1 MLCRQEWPMFMVSRD
16 LRCINY
22 IIMRYICRYVD
33 VIVVNRAWTILSRP
47 QYRLMCQRL
56 RLIIIDKANS
66 EHPLISQSV
75 CVRWY
80 TLPCLPTYI
89 VRICRQGNKEA
100 LVISQSAN
108 NESRSDDNIILGRH
122 SDIADC
128 WGSKN
133 MYSTLY
139 AQDIA

>member
-1 MLCRQEWPMFMVSRD
+1 MYDGIHYHAYILYTIV
-16 LRCINY
+16 CI
-22 IIMRYICRYVD
+22 
-33 VIVVNRAWTILSRP
+33 
-47 QYRLMCQRL
+47 
-56 RLIIIDKANS
+56 
-66 EHPLISQSV
+66 
-75 CVRWY
+75 
-80 TLPCLPTYI
+80 
-89 VRICRQGNKEA
+89 QGNKEA
-100 LVISQSAN
+100 LVILQSAN